1 MITPNITINPRC
13 EVFFF
18 FKKKC
23 IFRKVNSK
31 CLRTMEKMGVIS
43 CPEGTYDKYWS
54 KLSKFLKK
62 YWCMQLNKGESHIDF
77 RMQCVI
83 ITLEGGKSISKDILK
98 FRKFMEFQNSW
109 IVIYL
114 CYIYLIIDGKRSFIY

>member
-1 MITPNITINPRC
+1 
-13 EVFFF
+13 
-18 FKKKC
+18 
-23 IFRKVNSK
+23 
-31 CLRTMEKMGVIS
+31 
-43 CPEGTYDKYWS
+43 
-54 KLSKFLKK
+54 
-62 YWCMQLNKGESHIDF
+62 MQLNKGESHIDF

>member
-1 MITPNITINPRC
+1 
-13 EVFFF
+13 
-18 FKKKC
+18 
-23 IFRKVNSK
+23 
-31 CLRTMEKMGVIS
+31 
-43 CPEGTYDKYWS
+43 
-54 KLSKFLKK
+54 
-62 YWCMQLNKGESHIDF
+62 MQLNKGESHIDF
-77 RMQCVI
+77 RTQCVI